1 MGTLQLFGD
10 DEDTSHLARAK
21 TLAKADA
28 PTRAVTR
35 PPLTAAQ
42 LEERDRNLSAMRA
55 ERAEW
60 RIGDTRAADNPCPA
74 CGRERIERLEDIA
87 SEGGQTW
94 AMMCVT
100 VDCKRR
106 ATR

>member
-10 DEDTSHLARAK
+10 DEDTSHFVRAK
-21 TLAKADA
+21 TLSNADA
-28 PTRAVTR
+28 TTRAVTR
-35 PPLTAAQ
+35 PLLTASQ
-42 LEERDRNLSAMRA
+42 LEERDRNLAAMRA

-60 RIGDTRAADNPCPA
+60 RIGDTRPADNPCPA

-94 AMMCVT
+94 ATMCVT
-100 VDCKRR
+100 TGCKRR